1 MFEFQPSR
9 HMLQLEERF
18 DGIAQQLEDQIR
30 ARIGEILDQMAVEFR
45 GHEIEYSCA
54 MGSLSLA
61 IDPPLVSED
70 GERELDCII
79 DTVGVE
85 NSVRWYDDPRQKLF
99 ARRAL
104 EVFAIDAW
112 LCEATRV
119 NSSELGSITRGT
131 KRG

>member
-1 MFEFQPSR
+1 MVSFEPSR
-9 HMLQLEERF
+9 HMLQLQERF
-18 DGIAQQLEDQIR
+18 DRIAQQLEDQIR
-30 ARIGEILDQMAVEFR
+30 ARIGEFLTQMTAEFP

-54 MGSLSLA
+54 MGSLSLS
-61 IDPPLVSED
+61 IDPPLISED

-79 DTVGVE
+79 DTVE
-85 NSVRWYDDPRQKLF
+85 SWYDDPRQKLF

-112 LCEATRV
+112 LCDATRV
-119 NSSELGSITRGT
+119 NSSELGSIIRGT

>member
-1 MFEFQPSR
+1 MTPFEPSR
-9 HMLQLEERF
+9 HMLQLQERF
-18 DGIAQQLEDQIR
+18 DRIAQQLEDQIR
-30 ARIGEILDQMAVEFR
+30 VRIGEFLTQMTGEFP
-45 GHEIEYSCA
+45 GHEIEYHCA

-70 GERELDCII
+70 GERELDVIV

-99 ARRAL
+99 ARRAQ

-112 LCEATRV
+112 LCDANRV
-119 NSSELGSITRGT
+119 NSSELGSIVRGT